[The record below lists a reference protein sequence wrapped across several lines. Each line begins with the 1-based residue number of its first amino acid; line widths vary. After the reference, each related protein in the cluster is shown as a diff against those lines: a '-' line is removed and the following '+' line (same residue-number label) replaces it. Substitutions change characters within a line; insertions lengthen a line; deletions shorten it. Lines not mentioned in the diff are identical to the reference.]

1 MIRTGWAL
9 LAAIVTATLAAGC
22 GGQPDKPAEPVVDL
36 SQLDVGNL
44 PTKPRDLG
52 VAKNL
57 DQARLVQA
65 MRLGN
70 YVPLPVEIDPAVK
83 YAGSPVNGIVRIF
96 QSLESGAIVQR
107 MDAKPDQFTTAET
120 GLVGGFVSTGL
131 SDQVPNLSY
140 ELDNVVMLYADE
152 QSAAAAATAMEQA
165 DFQAMA
171 GAEPVQIG
179 KYPPAHAHH
188 APGIPGLIRSWYAA
202 GRFVIFTYIFDNVM
216 SILHEQRLPQLVDR
230 VEKSIDAITPRVRQF
245 PVTPTDQLLNTPID
259 LDGMLGRTLSTVT
272 VDRSQRGIPG
282 VYDRH
287 GGLQIVLRP
296 DLDID
301 QFEQA
306 GVDRVA
312 FAGGFVFRAR
322 DTEAAEKLADQHAI
336 LGKRYK
342 TAPSPKGL
350 PIARCRELKDPQ
362 SMYMR
367 FMCVVRSGRY
377 VAELAADQL
386 TDVQQRISAQYAIL
400 ANGG

>member
-1 MIRTGWAL
+1 MIRTGKAL
-9 LAAIVTATLAAGC
+9 LAAIVTVTLAASC
-22 GGQPDKPAEPVVDL
+22 GGRPDEPAEPTVDL

-52 VAKNL
+52 VAKSL

-83 YAGSPVNGIVRIF
+83 YAGPPLSGVVRIF
-96 QSLESGAIVQR
+96 QSLQSGAIVQR
-107 MDAKPDQFTTAET
+107 MDAKPDQFSSAET
-120 GLVGGFVSTGL
+120 GLVAGFVTTGT
-131 SDQVPNLSY
+131 SDKVPNLSY
-140 ELDNVVMLYADE
+140 ELDNLVMLYADE

-179 KYPPAHAHH
+179 KYPQAHAHH
-188 APGIPGLIRSWYAA
+188 APGNPGLIRSWYAT
-202 GRFVIFTYIFDNVM
+202 GQSVIFTYIFDNVM
-216 SILHEQRLPQLVDR
+216 SRLHEQRLPQLVER

-287 GGLQIVLRP
+287 GGLQITLRP

-312 FAGGFVFRAR
+312 FAGGYVFRAR
-322 DTEAAEKLADQHAI
+322 DAKAAEKLAEQHAL
-336 LGKRYK
+336 LGRRTKI
-342 TAPSPKGL
+342 APSPKGL
-350 PIARCRELKDPQ
+350 PAARCSELKSPQ
-362 SMYMR
+362 PNYVR
-367 FMCVVRSGRY
+367 FMCVVRYDRY

-386 TDVQQRISAQYAIL
+386 TDVQQRISAQYAML